1 VVEDGR
7 VTRILAVRNPEKL
20 ARLGKET
27 PLVR

>member
-7 VTRILAVRNPEKL
+7 VTRIFGVRNPHKL
-20 ARLGKET
+20 ARLAQET